1 MIKSHSDLIDK
12 FGNTLI
18 KIKEKSKSTILII
31 DLDYRSGVLAGNSK
45 LSCAE
50 PQHNLFLPVLHAYSH
65 NLVCRSQF
73 APNFKLC
80 FGLEDGENAE
90 RFCSQLPFASHTS
103 FMRKFNRRNYI
114 TMHVHTLS
122 R

>member
-18 KIKEKSKSTILII
+18 KIKEKSTSTILII
-31 DLDYRSGVLAGNSK
+31 DLESWQEIPSCPVPSK
-45 LSCAE
+45 EE